1 MAEFESMYSEL
12 TFFVGDEPRYFSR
25 GRYVTKNKDEI
36 QALSSLAHVTRVDR
50 ESEGETSATRT
61 RRKSSTK

>member
-1 MAEFESMYSEL
+1 MAEFESVYPEL

-36 QALSSLAHVTRVDR
+36 QALSSLAHVSRVDGDM
-50 ESEGETSATRT
+50 EEEAPTVRT
-61 RRKSSTK
+61 KRKSSTK